1 MEHRKNKNPYE
12 DIIHLPH
19 LVSKDHI
26 PMSIADRAA
35 QFSPFAALTG
45 YDGAIKETARLTDQR
60 IELDESSKTILDEKL
75 RIIQNHLNAAVETE
89 FVFFKQ
95 DEKKTGGT
103 YITQRGIV
111 KKISSYEGSV
121 IMQKGEKILIK
132 DIITIS
138 GELFPEL

>member
-95 DEKKTGGT
+95 SQILRKRCPEFGDSGNVFV
-103 YITQRGIV
+103 ICRTQFRGV
-111 KKISSYEGSV
+111 DDSA
-121 IMQKGEKILIK
+121 
-132 DIITIS
+132 
-138 GELFPEL
+138 